1 MCCRIVDLK
10 DKQVICIKDGSCL
23 GYVYDVEIDTCNGKL
38 ISIIVPQRGRFFG
51 IFGRDDDLVIPWCEI
66 EVIGED
72 TILVG
77 AEIPKPLR
85 RKKRFFSNFYG
96 E

>member
-10 DKQVICIKDGSCL
+10 DKQVISIKDGSCL

-38 ISIIVPQRGRFFG
+38 ISIIVPQRGKLFG

-72 TILVG
+72 TILIG
-77 AEIPKPLR
+77 SEIHRPIR
-85 RKKRFFSNFYG
+85 HKKRFFSNFYG
-96 E
+96 D

>member
-10 DKQVICIKDGSCL
+10 DKQVVSIKDGCCL
-23 GYVYDVEIDTCNGKL
+23 GYVYDVEIDTCSGKL
-38 ISIIVPQRGRFFG
+38 VSIIVPQKPRILG
-51 IFGRDDDLVIPWCEI
+51 IFGREDDLIINWSDI
-66 EVIGED
+66 EVIGQD

-77 AEIPKPLR
+77 CDIHRPIR
-85 RKKRFFSNFYG
+85 RRKRFFSNFYG

>member
-10 DKQVICIKDGSCL
+10 DKQVISIKDGAYL
-23 GYVYDVEIDTCNGKL
+23 GYVYDVEIDTMNGKL
-38 ISIIVPQRGRFFG
+38 VSIIVPQKSKFFG
-51 IFGRDDDLVIPWCEI
+51 LFGREDDLVISWCDI

-72 TILVG
+72 TILVNC
-77 AEIPKPLR
+77 EIHRPIK
-85 RKKRFFSNFYG
+85 RKKHFFSNFYG